1 MALDT
6 AVELDVHDVSS
17 MSGQQLDWSLRSDMD
32 IKLLRQKVAAA
43 LDVGT
48 WQLRR
53 GF

>member
-6 AVELDVHDVSS
+6 AVELDVHVSS